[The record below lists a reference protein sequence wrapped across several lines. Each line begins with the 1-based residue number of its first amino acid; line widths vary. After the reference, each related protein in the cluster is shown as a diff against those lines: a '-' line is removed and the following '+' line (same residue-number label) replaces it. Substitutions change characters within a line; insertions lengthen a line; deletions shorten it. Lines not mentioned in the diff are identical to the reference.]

1 MTTGCLPTI
10 IATFSDV
17 TTGKI
22 ILILETILALT
33 PADYDHL
40 ARAVQVE
47 AATGTK
53 DEYCVAVSILNRVNS
68 PVFPNNVA
76 DVVYAPGQYEGFLYR
91 RPAAK
96 SSVVDRLKNTDNLLE
111 AYSII
116 GDRTSFKG
124 QRMLPYRVVAED
136 PMCDRKGNFY
146 HYHWQS

>member
-1 MTTGCLPTI
+1 M
-10 IATFSDV
+10 
-17 TTGKI
+17 
-22 ILILETILALT
+22 ILETILALT

-47 AATGTK
+47 AAINTN

-68 PVFPNNVA
+68 QYFPNTVA
-76 DVVYAPGQYEGFLYR
+76 DVVYAPGQCEGFLYR

-96 SSVVDRLKNTDNLLE
+96 PSVVAKLKNTDKLLE

-116 GDRTSFKG
+116 GDRTNFKG

-146 HYHWQS
+146 HYHWQT

>member
-1 MTTGCLPTI
+1 MAPLPTI
-10 IATFSDV
+10 IATSSDV
-17 TTGKI
+17 ITGKI

-68 PVFPNNVA
+68 PAFPNNVA
-76 DVVYAPGQYEGFLYR
+76 DVVYAPGQYEGFFYR

-96 SSVVDRLKNTDNLLE
+96 SSVIARLKNTDNLLE

-136 PMCDRKGNFY
+136 PMCDRRGNFY